1 MRAMKRMM
9 LPAVLVMTATMTAC
23 LSGPPILTEPY
34 VVAGQGGP
42 VVVFDA
48 AFGENRRTW
57 RPIFPA
63 IAAET
68 TVFAF
73 ERPGYLA
80 GGHVRNPPV
89 TAADGVTTLSEQAQH
104 LHTLLAAAKLSP
116 PYVLVGHSFGA
127 VALMAFAKYYP
138 DEVAGVVFVDG
149 RLPGFTAVCEAAA
162 GVGPCKPPREA
173 WARAPDHLRA
183 EGDGF
188 LATEATEAARVSE
201 LGDVPA
207 TFIVATREGFSLLD
221 SVPRRRERE
230 EMQRVWM
237 DFQRTSAESTRDSR
251 YVEAVGA
258 RHYVHEDQPELV
270 IAEIKNMLARVRTGA
285 WPTP

>member
-1 MRAMKRMM
+1 MRALKRMM
-9 LPAVLVMTATMTAC
+9 PPAVLVMTATLTAC
-23 LSGPPILTEPY
+23 MARLPVGTEPY

-48 AFGENRRTW
+48 AFGGNRQTW

-73 ERPGYLA
+73 ERPGYRISSD
-80 GGHVRNPPV
+80 VPNPAV
-89 TAADGVTTLSEQAQH
+89 TAADGMTTLSEQAQH

-127 VALMAFAKYYP
+127 TTLLAFAKYYP
-138 DEVAGVVFVDG
+138 DEVAGFVFIDG
-149 RLPGFTAVCEAAA
+149 RLPGFTAVCEAA
-162 GVGPCKPPREA
+162 GVGPCKGSPETPY
-173 WARAPDHLRA
+173 LRA
-183 EGDGF
+183 EGEGF
-188 LATEATEAARVSE
+188 LATEATEAARPSE

-207 TFIVATREGFSLLD
+207 TFIVATRTYYVLD
-221 SVPRRRERE
+221 SKERRRQRE
-230 EMQRVWM
+230 ETQRVWM
-237 DFQRTSAESTRDSR
+237 DFQRTSAESMRDSR

-258 RHYVHEDQPELV
+258 RHFVHEEQPELV
-270 IAEIKNMLARVRTGA
+270 IDEIRNMLARVRTGV

>member
-1 MRAMKRMM
+1 MRALKRML

-23 LSGPPILTEPY
+23 MSGIPAGTEPY

-48 AFGENRRTW
+48 AFGETRQTW

-73 ERPGYLA
+73 ERPGYR
-80 GGHVRNPPV
+80 GGRDVRNPPV

-127 VALMAFAKYYP
+127 VTLMAFAKSYP
-138 DEVAGVVFVDG
+138 DEVAGLVFVDG
-149 RLPGFTAVCEAAA
+149 RLPGFTAACEAAGVDFCGGSSEGFA
-162 GVGPCKPPREA
+162 GSAFLLAEA
-173 WARAPDHLRA
+173 
-183 EGDGF
+183 DGF
-188 LATEATEAARVSE
+188 IATEATEAARVSE

-207 TFIVATREGFSLLD
+207 TFIVTTRAEYYLLD
-221 SVPRRRERE
+221 SEQRRRQRE

-237 DFQRTSAESTRDSR
+237 DFQRTSAESMRDSR

-258 RHYVHEDQPELV
+258 RHFVHEDQPELV
-270 IAEIKNMLARVRTGA
+270 IAEIRNMLARVRTGA